1 MLYSCHGDN
10 PKFLIDNFQNAK
22 KSCKNGI
29 RSFLN
34 EDGLDFIESTP
45 GIFQSW
51 SWFFLHLFTLH
62 HQFVTGE
69 SEPEAGKGQ

>member
-1 MLYSCHGDN
+1 MLYSCHGD
-10 PKFLIDNFQNAK
+10 PMFLIDNFQNAK
-22 KSCKNGI
+22 KSCENGI

-51 SWFFLHLFTLH
+51 SWFFFAPFTLH
-62 HQFVTGE
+62 HQV
-69 SEPEAGKGQ
+69 SPLRQVKLPVNAG

>member
-51 SWFFLHLFTLH
+51 SWFFYAPFYTASPSLTTM
-62 HQFVTGE
+62 VTICDR
-69 SEPEAGKGQ
+69 